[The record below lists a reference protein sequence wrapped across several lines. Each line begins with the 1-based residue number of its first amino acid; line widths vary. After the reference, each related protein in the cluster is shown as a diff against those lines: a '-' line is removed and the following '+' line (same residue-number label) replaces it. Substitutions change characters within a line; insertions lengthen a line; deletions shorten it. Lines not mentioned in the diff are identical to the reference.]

1 MRVCGGQRKRAGET
15 ALARSA
21 PAGPGGWVRW
31 LIGAAALAGSLLLSA
46 CSTVRPWINEPMRP
60 EQLQA
65 MHLNETRDPSL
76 VMAITLSG
84 GGARAAAF
92 GYGVL
97 RELEDHQFDWNGKR
111 LTLLEATDL
120 VSGVSGGAIMAGY
133 FAAFGRQGLPRFE
146 PEFLRQDFQQ
156 SVLGQLTR
164 PGNLHD
170 LTSPWF
176 GRSHLLARRLD
187 ALYQGKTFGDLLQDP
202 RHPQLIVT
210 AMELSRGTGFEFTWD
225 QFSLICSDLARVPLS
240 FAVAASSAV
249 PVALSPLTLK
259 NHAHSCPPE
268 MAERLLGQTD
278 RTAAGLADYRRRLY
292 RAQAESYLNA
302 IARPYIHLVDGG
314 LADNLGVQRLL
325 DRALMSGGLRQTF
338 AEVPIPPGS
347 VRRVVLVVV
356 NAAREPTRDIDA
368 LDTVPGVFDVAETL
382 LFGAGA
388 RPTRATQEFLR
399 DVIGQWRD
407 ELASGR
413 VSPGTDAFA
422 PGADI
427 HVVMVNLSDAPIE
440 RRRRLLRMSTAL
452 TLPDDEVSELIRT
465 GREVLRYSPDFQAL
479 VRALDARVVRSEDAP
494 AAEPPH

>member
-1 MRVCGGQRKRAGET
+1 MRRQRCGDRPSGA
-15 ALARSA
+15 
-21 PAGPGGWVRW
+21 AGPRGRGARGWICW
-31 LIGAAALAGSLLLSA
+31 LPLAACLALLSA
-46 CSTVRPWINEPMRP
+46 CSSVRPWINEPMRP

-65 MHLNETRDPSL
+65 MHLNHTRDPSL
-76 VMAITLSG
+76 VMAVTLSG

-97 RELEDHQFDWNGKR
+97 RELEDHRFDWNGKQ

-120 VSGVSGGAIMAGY
+120 ISGVSGGAIMAAY
-133 FAAFGRQGLPRFE
+133 YAAFGRQGLPRFE

-156 SVLGQLTR
+156 SVLGQLMR

-187 ALYQGKTFGDLLQDP
+187 ALYRGKTFGDLLEDP

-225 QFSLICSDLARVPLS
+225 QFSLICSDLSRVPLS

-249 PVALSPLTLK
+249 PVALSPLTLR
-259 NHAHSCPPE
+259 NHAYSCPPG
-268 MAERLLGQTD
+268 MAERLLG
-278 RTAAGLADYRRRLY
+278 RSERESAGLADYRRRLY
-292 RAQAESYLNA
+292 RAQAESYLNP

-325 DRALMSGGLRQTF
+325 DRALMSGGLRHTF
-338 AEVPIPPGS
+338 GEVPIPPGS
-347 VRRVVLVVV
+347 VRKVVLVVV

-368 LDTVPGVFDVAETL
+368 LDTVPSVFDVAETL

-399 DVIGQWRD
+399 DVVHQWRQD
-407 ELASGR
+407 LASGAA
-413 VSPGTDAFA
+413 SPAVDAFA

-440 RRRRLLRMSTAL
+440 RRRRLLRVSTAL
-452 TLPDDEVSELIRT
+452 TLPDDEVTELIRT
-465 GREVLRYSPDFQAL
+465 GREVLRHSPEFQAL
-479 VRALDARVVRSEDAP
+479 VRDLGARLMAAEGVP
-494 AAEPPH
+494 AEPPPH